1 MYFPTTAIVSSVCA
15 FEDGSAV
22 EMVATGREGMIAVE
36 AVLGSETALSRQVV
50 QVPGSSLMID
60 LRQFRR
66 AQDELPFFSD
76 ALLAYSQAVLAQAL
90 QSAACNG
97 VHAVQERAARWLLMC
112 HDRSDSATFA
122 LTQSSLAEMLGV
134 SRQAVSIVARALQ
147 QAELI
152 RYRRGEVTILSRRGL
167 EQASCECYG
176 IIRQHYD
183 ERLLPSQQQGRR
195 ASAAADS

>member
-1 MYFPTTAIVSSVCA
+1 
-15 FEDGSAV
+15 
-22 EMVATGREGMIAVE
+22 MVATGREGMIAVE
-36 AVLGSETALSRQVV
+36 AILGSETALSRQVV
-50 QVPGSSLMID
+50 QVPGSSLVID
-60 LRQFRR
+60 LRRFKR
-66 AQDELPFFSD
+66 AKDELPFFSD

-112 HDRSDSATFA
+112 RDRSDSATFA

-152 RYRRGEVTILSRRGL
+152 RYRRGAVTILDRRGL

-183 ERLLPSQQQGRR
+183 ERLIYSPSQQQARR
-195 ASAAADS
+195 ASAAADL